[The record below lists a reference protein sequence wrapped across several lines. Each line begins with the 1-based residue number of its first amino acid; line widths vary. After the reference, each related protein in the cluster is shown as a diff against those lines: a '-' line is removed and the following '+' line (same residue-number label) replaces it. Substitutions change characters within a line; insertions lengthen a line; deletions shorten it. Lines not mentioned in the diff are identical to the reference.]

1 MTGPAMDFDQFQTQD
16 RRLVLLRALEN
27 ADGYQ
32 ANSILLGRYCTA
44 VGHSVSADR
53 LASDIAWLREQQ
65 LVTVRELDGVSVVK
79 LTERGRD
86 VALGTARVPGV
97 ARPQPGF

>member
-1 MTGPAMDFDQFQTQD
+1 MTGPAMDFELFQTQD

-44 VGHSVSADR
+44 VGHRVSADR
-53 LASDIAWLREQQ
+53 MAQDIAWLREQS
-65 LVTVRELDGVSVVK
+65 LVMVRDLEGLSVVT
-79 LTERGRD
+79 LTDRGLD
-86 VALGTARVPGV
+86 VALGNTRVPGV

>member
-1 MTGPAMDFDQFQTQD
+1 MDFDQFQTQD
-16 RRLVLLRALEN
+16 RRLVLLRALDA

-32 ANSILLGRYCTA
+32 ANNILLQRYMTA
-44 VGHSVSADR
+44 VGHRVSADR
-53 LASDIAWLREQQ
+53 LAGDLAWLTEMQ
-65 LVTVRELDGVSVVK
+65 LVKTAEGEGIIVAT

-86 VALGTARVPGV
+86 VAVGNTRVPGV